1 MARSHHRPKKH
12 HPQQQHHAASSKP
25 RKKAAPVISIFL
37 GVFGLAI
44 AYFAAGELN
53 IIALIAGAAI
63 GALAGY
69 FIGNNIDKAA
79 SKK

>member
-12 HPQQQHHAASSKP
+12 HPQQQQHAGTSKP

-44 AYFAAGELN
+44 GYFAAGEFN
-53 IIALIAGAAI
+53 IIALVAGAAI

-69 FIGNNIDKAA
+69 LIGNNIDKAA
-79 SKK
+79 LKK